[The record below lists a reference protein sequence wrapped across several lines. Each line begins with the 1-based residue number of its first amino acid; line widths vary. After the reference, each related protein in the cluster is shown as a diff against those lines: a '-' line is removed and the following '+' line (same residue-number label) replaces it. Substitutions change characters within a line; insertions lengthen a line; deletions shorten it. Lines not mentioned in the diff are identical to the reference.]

1 MNRDVAKSLLDNYPD
16 IEILKELKTEENGF
30 IFSNI
35 FSEKLLKKF
44 NKELEEAKS
53 DGTVDN
59 LKKKYGIE

>member
-35 FSEKLLKKF
+35 FSEKLLEKF
-44 NKELEEAKS
+44 NKELERAKS

>member
-35 FSEKLLKKF
+35 FSGKLLKKF
-44 NKELEEAKS
+44 NKELEKAKS